1 MLMHIMLWILHVC
14 SLQEGLEE
22 VVRMVNFFQVY
33 TLNHQLMEQ
42 LKGNTASME
51 IYGQVIEVNWRHV
64 LNCSIS
70 KRSLVFE
77 SLRGLN
83 RRPSGAHNC
92 SFWLLWAVAQTCG
105 RGDSA
110 QLVFFEKF
118 QRLPSYSSCG
128 LSRQQTG
135 IVLFPSILSCSQFK
149 IESCILRNG
158 SAFE

>member
-1 MLMHIMLWILHVC
+1 MLMHIMLWTLHVC

-70 KRSLVFE
+70 KSSLVFE

-83 RRPSGAHNC
+83 RRPSGAHRIVPSDC
-92 SFWLLWAVAQTCG
+92 CEQSPRHAGEETLHSSYFSRSFRDSHRIGHVDWADSKPELYSFLQYGVA
-105 RGDSA
+105 R
-110 QLVFFEKF
+110 
-118 QRLPSYSSCG
+118 SS
-128 LSRQQTG
+128 
-135 IVLFPSILSCSQFK
+135 K
-149 IESCILRNG
+149 
-158 SAFE
+158 